1 MWGSLASVLVAD
13 DLSPLH
19 LNLLVEPLAVTAALH
34 ATPAGAAL
42 GAGVE
47 AAHAVRVQAV
57 TNVLAAGEQAAF
69 AVIHFALRPYSLSAN
84 TQKRERMTV
93 LSFLLPASAK

>member
-57 TNVLAAGEQAAF
+57 THVLAAGEQAAF